1 MTYTSTVQYSIVQ
14 YSTDDI
20 ILDLYSTWYRNIY
33 NVPLCRE
40 LATRQDPAARQ
51 MLDRDNDLKKIRTF
65 FRDMV
70 KLT

>member
-1 MTYTSTVQYSIVQ
+1 MTYTSTAQMTLYRSVQ
-14 YSTDDI
+14 
-20 ILDLYSTWYRNIY
+20 YRNIY